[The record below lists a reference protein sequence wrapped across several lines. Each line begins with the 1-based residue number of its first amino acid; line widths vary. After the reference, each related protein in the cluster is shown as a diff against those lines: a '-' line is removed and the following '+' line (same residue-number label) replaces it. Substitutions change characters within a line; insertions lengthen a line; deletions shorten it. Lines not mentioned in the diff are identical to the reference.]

1 MAYLSLIR
9 HGRSD
14 WNDKGLWTGLTDIPL
29 DYEGWQEAHNASE
42 KLKNIKFDFAFTSE
56 LERAQETL
64 DIILRDTNQPGVPVQ
79 SSPSLNERDYGDYTG
94 KNKWEVESSV
104 GEEMF
109 EKIRRS
115 FDYPI
120 PNGESLKQVYERVVP
135 FYKENILPRLKDN
148 QNVLISAH
156 GNSLR
161 ALVKYLENLSNEEVE
176 KLEIP
181 TGEPI
186 LYSFNPSNQSV
197 ARSGS

>member
-29 DYEGWQEAHNASE
+29 DYAGWQEAHDAAK
-42 KLKNIKFDFAFTSE
+42 KLSGIKFDFAFTSD

-64 DIILRDTNQPGVPVQ
+64 DIILRDTNQPGVPIQ
-79 SSPSLNERDYGDYTG
+79 SSASLNERDYGDYTG
-94 KNKWEVESSV
+94 KNKWEVEQEV

-135 FYKENILPRLKDN
+135 FYEENILPKLKDN

-161 ALVKYLENLSNEEVE
+161 ALIKHLKNLSDEEVE
-176 KLEIP
+176 ELEIP

-186 LYSFNPSNQSV
+186 LYRFDPSNQSV
-197 ARSGS
+197 SRSGS